1 MARFNFKN
9 NIKNKLKGKFEL
21 KDFILLIGAGLL
33 FYGLFLIYPPVAYI
47 IIGGG
52 LLYLGVK

>member
-1 MARFNFKN
+1 MF
-9 NIKNKLKGKFEL
+9 KNKLKGKFEL
-21 KDFILLIGAGLL
+21 KDFVLLIGAGLL